1 MPLILFDPLRECA
14 RMFLATIILE
24 VNTLEQQDRICY
36 HQNICNNRIEQ
47 QDRIC
52 YHQNICN
59 NRIDAIGLTISP
71 FLMMTNFDT
80 KIFKLITEMNIAR

>member
-36 HQNICNNRIEQ
+36 HQNICNNRI
-47 QDRIC
+47 
-52 YHQNICN
+52 
-59 NRIDAIGLTISP
+59 DAIGGTGHTHTFCLKKKKSD
-71 FLMMTNFDT
+71 N
-80 KIFKLITEMNIAR
+80 

>member
-36 HQNICNNRIEQ
+36 HQNICNNRI
-47 QDRIC
+47 
-52 YHQNICN
+52 
-59 NRIDAIGLTISP
+59 DAIGLTHSATFMRMQI
-71 FLMMTNFDT
+71 FDVE
-80 KIFKLITEMNIAR
+80 INQGG